1 VTVTTVYYYCV
12 LTQVCSTNGSLAGH
26 LAAFNNNEQCILG
39 SIVRNDHIEAAFH
52 YSELSVSFGTC
63 QHSQRPNATLFT
75 CKHCSHSSTLRD
87 EVQKEAALAQALQVL
102 QAVAAAA
109 LAQVVTCERMFLN

>member
-1 VTVTTVYYYCV
+1 MTTSRPPFITANFPSPLEHV
-12 LTQVCSTNGSLAGH
+12 STA
-26 LAAFNNNEQCILG
+26 
-39 SIVRNDHIEAAFH
+39 NDQ
-52 YSELSVSFGTC
+52 T
-63 QHSQRPNATLFT
+63 PTLFT
-75 CKHCSHSSTLRD
+75 CKHCSHSSTLQD